1 MKQYINNLEIAIIT
15 YNRPDF
21 IKRNLDASL
30 PLLIDM
36 GIKISIYDSSTNF
49 EIESIVKNMNDQFN
63 GYVHY
68 HKLSSNT
75 RVDDKVLISIINSD
89 RDYIWPIADS
99 VYLGDTEIFDLIC
112 ENLNQELDYICVFA
126 KSNLDNN
133 KKLYL
138 DSVSFF
144 SDCFWHSTW
153 LGGLIFRKNLFN
165 TLLNNE
171 TYQYFST
178 KYDKN
183 DGFSYLGI
191 FYDLIANKKT
201 KGIFLIVK
209 FKSVGYKKEQQ
220 WLKRY
225 LEVWCYNLCYFI
237 DSIDA
242 AYNSFKNSA
251 LRETWNILQ
260 LDKFYWNYKA
270 RLAGGL
276 NAKIYENYDSMG
288 YLDRVTNNKSIIR
301 FCAHTPVFV
310 LNVCNLL
317 FVFCRLLKKIIN
329 KTKTLFYTRNEI

>member
-1 MKQYINNLEIAIIT
+1 MNQYINNLEIAIIT

-201 KGIFLIVK
+201 KGIFRV
-209 FKSVGYKKEQQ
+209 VKEQ
-220 WLKRY
+220 L
-225 LEVWCYNLCYFI
+225 
-237 DSIDA
+237 
-242 AYNSFKNSA
+242 
-251 LRETWNILQ
+251 
-260 LDKFYWNYKA
+260 
-270 RLAGGL
+270 
-276 NAKIYENYDSMG
+276 
-288 YLDRVTNNKSIIR
+288 
-301 FCAHTPVFV
+301 
-310 LNVCNLL
+310 
-317 FVFCRLLKKIIN
+317 
-329 KTKTLFYTRNEI
+329 